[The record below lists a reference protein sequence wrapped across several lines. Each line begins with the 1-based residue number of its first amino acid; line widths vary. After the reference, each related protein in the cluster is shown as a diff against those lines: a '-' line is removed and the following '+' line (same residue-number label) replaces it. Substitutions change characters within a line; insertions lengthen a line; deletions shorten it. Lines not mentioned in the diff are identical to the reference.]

1 MLSGMLLGIKLR
13 KALVPFSV
21 FKRPRG
27 SFFIWPMLR
36 SSVLD
41 VLTNLLLLSQEG
53 ASGGIFVGWNSAWF
67 GGSVE
72 QQTDHA
78 LVIKFTACLNSAPF
92 FSSQCLW
99 SFVWTRKRCLCA
111 MDE

>member
-1 MLSGMLLGIKLR
+1 MLSAMLLGIKLR

-27 SFFIWPMLR
+27 SFFIWLMLR

-53 ASGGIFVGWNSAWF
+53 FLGEFLWVGTVL
-67 GGSVE
+67 GLG
-72 QQTDHA
+72 
-78 LVIKFTACLNSAPF
+78 L
-92 FSSQCLW
+92 
-99 SFVWTRKRCLCA
+99 
-111 MDE
+111 